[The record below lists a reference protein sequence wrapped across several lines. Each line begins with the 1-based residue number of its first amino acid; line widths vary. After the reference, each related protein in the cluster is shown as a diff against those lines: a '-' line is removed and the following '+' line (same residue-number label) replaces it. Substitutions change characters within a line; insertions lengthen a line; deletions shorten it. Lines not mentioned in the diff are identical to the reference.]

1 VVQHC
6 LASPQGQFKNEVD
19 ADQVFLGVE
28 GVYHLE
34 LGFMAKVSA
43 MARFG
48 WPILLFCSAVRRAG
62 AMGWF
67 FPSYCWRRM

>member
-1 VVQHC
+1 VPQRC
-6 LASPQGQFKNEVD
+6 LVSPQGQFKNGVD

-48 WPILLFCSAVRRAG
+48 WPILLFVLAVGRA
-62 AMGWF
+62 
-67 FPSYCWRRM
+67 S